1 LDANSR
7 ASNRNLRAHL
17 FDVTISYS
25 RVLAA
30 IELSGDVQ
38 IQVFHT
44 RGANR
49 KQGRGKYYSVRQ
61 ESFPI
66 CFYLYIKKISSMYK

>member
-1 LDANSR
+1 MLDANNCVR
-7 ASNRNLRAHL
+7 TRNLSAHL

-25 RVLAA
+25 RLLSA
-30 IELSGDVQ
+30 IELCGDGQ

-44 RGANR
+44 RGAIR
-49 KQGRGKYYSVRQ
+49 EQGRGKYYKVRQ

-66 CFYLYIKKISSMYK
+66 WKNWFNV